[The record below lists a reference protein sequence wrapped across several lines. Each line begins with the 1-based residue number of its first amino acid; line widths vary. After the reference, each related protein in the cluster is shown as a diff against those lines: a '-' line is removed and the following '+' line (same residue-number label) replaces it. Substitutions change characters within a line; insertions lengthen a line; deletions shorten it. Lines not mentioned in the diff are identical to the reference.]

1 MRFVYNIML
10 TNESGTDSRIEI
22 GNKIF
27 RKFVLL
33 LSRNIYMN
41 RQDIEYIELSYKI

>member
-1 MRFVYNIML
+1 ML
-10 TNESGTDSRIEI
+10 TNESGMDSQNEI

-33 LSRNIYMN
+33 LS
-41 RQDIEYIELSYKI
+41 QKQ